1 MPHATAG
8 SAGSAPAATM
18 AASDGTVMRHLM
30 GQDALDRPL
39 LPQPGDIWAGVLPPA
54 QSGPAAVAP
63 VGIRGGH
70 PAVDA
75 VEPAAAQSHRKQEA
89 IAATGRVYRTEA
101 ATAATGPAHRT
112 DQPSRTG
119 QPSRTTQTVAATG
132 QPHPAAVGIA
142 TTGRLH
148 AAAPVI
154 AAASTGILRPAP
166 AVARATHEPMRPV
179 AAAKAGPP
187 AVPRLMVQLAAAD
200 SAQSAE
206 AEWRRLRQH
215 APTLTDGHKPAVIE
229 AKVNGQHVW
238 RLRAAGFADLAEAG
252 AFCSGIRAVQ
262 ANCWVVPP
270 SASP

>member
-1 MPHATAG
+1 
-8 SAGSAPAATM
+8 
-18 AASDGTVMRHLM
+18 
-30 GQDALDRPL
+30 
-39 LPQPGDIWAGVLPPA
+39 
-54 QSGPAAVAP
+54 
-63 VGIRGGH
+63 
-70 PAVDA
+70 
-75 VEPAAAQSHRKQEA
+75 
-89 IAATGRVYRTEA
+89 
-101 ATAATGPAHRT
+101 
-112 DQPSRTG
+112 
-119 QPSRTTQTVAATG
+119 
-132 QPHPAAVGIA
+132 
-142 TTGRLH
+142 
-148 AAAPVI
+148 VI

-166 AVARATHEPMRPV
+166 VVARAPLEPMRPV
-179 AAAKAGPP
+179 AAARAGAL

-238 RLRAAGFADLAEAG
+238 RLRAAGFADLAEAS